1 MKSDRFFGL
10 VSAALLTGAVAANPS
25 AQQAQLDAA
34 CEAARERALAP
45 MRAYYIEQCVQ
56 QRRRVSGDVRAR
68 CERFYA
74 DFGAQSGNRVPLFY
88 DLPECVY
95 AFEFRRR
102 NSRR

>member
-1 MKSDRFFGL
+1 MNAKVVGWIGALAFASSL
-10 VSAALLTGAVAANPS
+10 AADPRM
-25 AQQAQLDAA
+25 QQAELDAA

-56 QRRRVSGDVRAR
+56 QRRRLSGDARAR

-74 DFGAQSGNRVPLFY
+74 DLGAQSGNRAPLFY